1 MPFFKG
7 KKIKTFKI
15 FCKILPLKSHLA
27 RKAETNILRKD
38 RFKFAQTMI
47 PGVGWGYIAGSNFY
61 IEVHRVNLL
70 RNHLVR
76 KYETFV

>member
-27 RKAETNILRKD
+27 RKAETYVEASLGRID
-38 RFKFAQTMI
+38 
-47 PGVGWGYIAGSNFY
+47 SS
-61 IEVHRVNLL
+61 LL
-70 RNHLVR
+70 
-76 KYETFV
+76 KQ